1 MPILITALVK
11 LVCRLVDGWW
21 IAYDALA
28 GGTAKR
34 VGGAAEGAGRLLR
47 ALRSGWAVIPDR
59 AHGHRGTRRGPVVDR
74 ADIGLHGS
82 ELKLLRAAEPEHPGL
97 PSALLLRR
105 AG

>member
-34 VGGAAEGAGRLLR
+34 VGGAAEGAGRVLKE
-47 ALRSGWAVIPDR
+47 LRSGWASIPDR
-59 AHGHRGTRRGPVVDR
+59 AHGHRDRCRGTVVDR
-74 ADIGLHGS
+74 ADIGLSGA
-82 ELKLLRAAEPEHPGL
+82 ELKLFRDCEPEPPGHP
-97 PSALLLRR
+97 PALLLRW